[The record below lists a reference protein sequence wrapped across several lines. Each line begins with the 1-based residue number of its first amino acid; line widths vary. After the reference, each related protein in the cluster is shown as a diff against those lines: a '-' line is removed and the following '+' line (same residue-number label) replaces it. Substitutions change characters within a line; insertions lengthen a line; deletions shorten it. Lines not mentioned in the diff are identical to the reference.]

1 MLART
6 AKEIDMQRHGKRK
19 LELNRETIRALTRQ
33 EMSAVAG
40 GFGKVTD
47 ICNPTTL
54 PPPKTGTC
62 FACPGGGTQNCPAP
76 TAVCTF
82 FPKAM
87 G

>member
-1 MLART
+1 
-6 AKEIDMQRHGKRK
+6 MQRNGKRK
-19 LELNRETIRALTRQ
+19 LELNRETIRALTPR

-54 PPPKTGTC
+54 PPPKATM

-76 TAVCTF
+76 TAICTF
-82 FPKAM
+82 FPK
-87 G
+87 